1 MTKKTIRVG
10 IADVVEVETLI
21 EGEVE
26 IDLGWRLG
34 QGHTLWF
41 DLEPFDSEQQYGYTR
56 YCCIRRDRD
65 HEETELLLHKVV
77 YLQSGRGNLQI
88 HIEAQEDDVEVGVGT
103 ELMMTRALNKQT
115 GEYRRRVE
123 TVGVETAL

>member
-1 MTKKTIRVG
+1 MTRRMIPVE
-10 IADVVEVETLI
+10 IVAVVEAETST

-26 IDLGWRLG
+26 SDLEKRLG

-41 DLEPFDSEQQYGYTR
+41 DLESFGSGGQNGCTKC
-56 YCCIRRDRD
+56 CCIRRDRG
-65 HEETELLLHKVV
+65 HEGIRLLPHRVG
-77 YLQSGRGNLQI
+77 YLQSRPGNLQI
-88 HIEAQEDDVEVGVGT
+88 HIEVQEDDVEVGVGT

-123 TVGVETAL
+123 MVGVETAL